1 MPHDM
6 CAACVAAH
14 AIGSMR
20 ADTQSLR
27 SPSSK
32 RSIPAHSRCQ
42 HCVLAKL
49 SLIDKLL
56 EHCELGIFGHIGRSP
71 GCDVDTT
78 GSMPHDGEDR
88 ILPIERMNTKSP
100 GPKLECCVVLVYC
113 VELALLCCVGGYG
126 TLESVLVPRYGVI
139 SDRIVGY
146 FGLSGLATRFWVE
159 AGLRVLVD
167 IVIDSYILFKFWV
180 GVLSLSGFKETPYSL
195 DREDSDERGHV
206 LWLSITRWCNVAV
219 TRRTVDCRAVTRRTV
234 GRGRLKVPSSGLC
247 GCKALSLELA
257 GRVSGR
263 TGMGRRVNF
272 MTLAGLSLARHVALP
287 DHGVGLD
294 GQSCS
299 YLIVG
304 WAVDLSSPT
313 LGCCTG
319 VAGWI
324 FVVMEDFDV
333 LPSPTLADLFAPQ
346 DFDQVVPEMI
356 PTHIIISDDESDKVA
371 VPAPI
376 IIISDDDTESDDDV
390 LEIPSV
396 APPSP
401 ITIWSTGTTGE
412 TPSYDPAEDHGPSP
426 ATPEIG
432 MPSWSLPLEAFEL
445 LIFPMSPGLPDPTY
459 IPMTDEQYELETGWL
474 TLFYQPMVSNGDSE
488 DDPDMMITD
497 DPFTQPIEL
506 PHYQPIFETGE
517 PSSFPHAEDTTME
530 LPFPEII
537 YDIGE
542 PSSFPYMETATTALP
557 LPQTTYE
564 TGGPSSFPAYA
575 PGGSTYFGDPYTNQ
589 SFPYGQGSEMFTGA
603 EDGYVDPHGYSY
615 HTTTYLGGSD
625 LYSRCFVCG
634 AMGHLTAVCP
644 RYVELLEIPYLPCA
658 RPAGGSTEWG
668 HCPNCAMDEN
678 LKVKR
683 VQGQKPKTRRERG
696 KEDSET
702 GPWYGLDNGQ
712 RQGFTYSVLE
722 EGEFEKRSRVMMIFI
737 ERIRWYHRDEDVIA
751 QQSFSVRVTKIVVE
765 TLRRTLKEH
774 L

>member
-1 MPHDM
+1 MRIDTQRAVCRDACTPAMQQAIWTYSTGSPSSERSIPAHSRCQHWVLAKLSPIDELLEHSELGIFGHIGRSPGCDVDTTGPMPYRLDYEYCGFKETPYSLDREDSDERGHVLWLSITRRCNVAVTRRTVGCRAVTRRTVGRGRLKVPSSGLGWELSRTGSKHDGIKARRENPKSGKNPNFGIM
-6 CAACVAAH
+6 KFFEEAGDSGNIFHQACVAAH

-126 TLESVLVPRYGVI
+126 TLESVLAPRYGVI

-159 AGLRVLVD
+159 VA
-167 IVIDSYILFKFWV
+167 S
-180 GVLSLSGFKETPYSL
+180 SM
-195 DREDSDERGHV
+195 SD
-206 LWLSITRWCNVAV
+206 LT
-219 TRRTVDCRAVTRRTV
+219 
-234 GRGRLKVPSSGLC
+234 
-247 GCKALSLELA
+247 
-257 GRVSGR
+257 R
-263 TGMGRRVNF
+263 TGLGRRVNF
-272 MTLAGLSLARHVALP
+272 MTLTGLFLARHVALP

-299 YLIVG
+299 CLIVDWPVG
-304 WAVDLSSPT
+304 LSSPT
-313 LGCCTG
+313 LGVGHPSVMFLFDCWPVGRPMPRTVWECYRGGIRAWLRLCLLVPVFSTFSIIFKSKGVANALSRKSGRVQSLGRGCCTG
-319 VAGWI
+319 VVGWI
-324 FVVMEDFDV
+324 SGVMEDFDV

-346 DFDQVVPEMI
+346 DFDQ
-356 PTHIIISDDESDKVA
+356 
-371 VPAPI
+371 I

-426 ATPEIG
+426 PTPDVG
-432 MPSWSLPLEAFEL
+432 MLSWSPPLEAFEL
-445 LIFPMSPGLPDPTY
+445 PISPMSQGLPDLTY

-474 TLFYQPMVSNGDSE
+474 TLFYQPMESIGDSE
-488 DDPDMMITD
+488 DDPTPYYPDMMITD
-497 DPFTQPIEL
+497 DPFIQPIEL

-517 PSSFPHAEDTTME
+517 PSSFPHAEAATME

-542 PSSFPYMETATTALP
+542 PSSFPYMETATTELP
-557 LPQTTYE
+557 LPT
-564 TGGPSSFPAYA
+564 
-575 PGGSTYFGDPYTNQ
+575 
-589 SFPYGQGSEMFTGA
+589 
-603 EDGYVDPHGYSY
+603 
-615 HTTTYLGGSD
+615 
-625 LYSRCFVCG
+625 
-634 AMGHLTAVCP
+634 
-644 RYVELLEIPYLPCA
+644 
-658 RPAGGSTEWG
+658 
-668 HCPNCAMDEN
+668 
-678 LKVKR
+678 
-683 VQGQKPKTRRERG
+683 
-696 KEDSET
+696 
-702 GPWYGLDNGQ
+702 
-712 RQGFTYSVLE
+712 
-722 EGEFEKRSRVMMIFI
+722 
-737 ERIRWYHRDEDVIA
+737 
-751 QQSFSVRVTKIVVE
+751 
-765 TLRRTLKEH
+765 
-774 L
+774 